1 MLVVILELLKALNIV
16 SNSRWTLEFDEEKIL
31 LKEWDRDI
39 KNYITSAEIKH
50 GASNY
55 WEAGVKELIQLAIVR
70 EATPAKGE

>member
-39 KNYITSAEIKH
+39 KN
-50 GASNY
+50 
-55 WEAGVKELIQLAIVR
+55 
-70 EATPAKGE
+70 